1 MLLLFFPEL
10 CYTTFQKVGETMTI
24 PENLKH
30 IRKEKGL
37 TQKKLGE
44 LCGMSEVMI
53 RQYELGY
60 RKPKFETLEKIAK
73 ALDCEVSDIDERVVN
88 GHLTISEPLKKILE
102 AGKLIK
108 KRDLGNPI
116 TPEEQ
121 QRISEYIAFKEGSD
135 IIFSVNSFFGSDTVM
150 ILLDYIGLN
159 KDGKEEAKKRISE
172 LTEIPRY
179 TEPNSEDPDTP
190 K

>member
-1 MLLLFFPEL
+1 
-10 CYTTFQKVGETMTI
+10 MTI

-116 TPEEQ
+116 TPEQ
-121 QRISEYIAFKEGSD
+121 Q
-135 IIFSVNSFFGSDTVM
+135 
-150 ILLDYIGLN
+150 
-159 KDGKEEAKKRISE
+159 
-172 LTEIPRY
+172 
-179 TEPNSEDPDTP
+179 
-190 K
+190 